1 MKIVIGSDHAGF
13 ELKEAI
19 KPYLT
24 ELGHEVKDFGTFD
37 GTTPVDWPDIAFLVA
52 QSVMRGEFDRGI
64 MIDGIGTAMPI
75 VANRLPGIR
84 AMCCYDA
91 FTTQMSREHG
101 DANILCLGGY
111 MIGKGLAKIL
121 VKQWLTTEFLGG
133 RYTKRLEKVKELEK
147 VLYKPEL
154 IK

>member
-1 MKIVIGSDHAGF
+1 MKLVIGSDHAGF

-19 KPYLT
+19 KPYLI
-24 ELGHEVKDFGTFD
+24 ELGHTYTDFGTFD
-37 GTTPVDWPDIAFLVA
+37 GSAPVDWPDIAFLVA
-52 QSVMRGEFDRGI
+52 QSILRGEFDCGI
-64 MIDGIGTAMPI
+64 LIDGVGTAMPI

-101 DANILCLGGY
+101 DANIMCLGGY
-111 MIGKGLAKIL
+111 MTGKGLAKLL
-121 VKQWLTTEFLGG
+121 VKQWLSTEFLGG
-133 RYTKRLEKVKELEK
+133 RYLKRLDKVKSIEQ

-154 IK
+154 FK